1 MYDSQKKAQQGFF
14 DSLKMS
20 LMSRTEA
27 QSVDDCDG
35 KAPVLSLSA
44 LLCVLRLTVTMF
56 STAGVNFSP
65 CPL

>member
-1 MYDSQKKAQQGFF
+1 
-14 DSLKMS
+14 
-20 LMSRTEA
+20 MSRTEA

-56 STAGVNFSP
+56 STAGCELFSVSSVTEF
-65 CPL
+65 L